1 MFLLPHDWFQKQTP
15 SIITGQKASSWKR
28 KVTDNQDKIYRKPS
42 TPRKFANHGE
52 IISQKS
58 NAHSKLFELHWNI
71 NAIRPADRSKTV
83 VQVTPRAF
91 NFIQQI
97 FKISNML
104 NLFMLKSKVQV
115 GNNADKEC
123 IGFFKEVKPIATLRF
138 KSNFERNRKMSS
150 TDESELRAVLNLLR
164 VAC

>member
-1 MFLLPHDWFQKQTP
+1 MFLLPYDWFQKQTP
-15 SIITGQKASSWKR
+15 NIVAGQKASSWKR
-28 KVTDNQDKIYRKPS
+28 KVTDDQDKIHRKPS
-42 TPRKFANHGE
+42 APRKFANHGE
-52 IISQKS
+52 IVSQKP

-71 NAIRPADRSKTV
+71 NPIRPADWSKTV
-83 VQVTPRAF
+83 VQVAPRTF

-97 FKISNML
+97 LKISNML
-104 NLFMLKSKVQV
+104 NVFMLKSKVQV

-123 IGFFKEVKPIATLRF
+123 IRFFKEVKPIATLRF
-138 KSNFERNRKMSS
+138 KSDFERNRKMSS

>member
-1 MFLLPHDWFQKQTP
+1 
-15 SIITGQKASSWKR
+15 
-28 KVTDNQDKIYRKPS
+28 
-42 TPRKFANHGE
+42 
-52 IISQKS
+52 
-58 NAHSKLFELHWNI
+58 
-71 NAIRPADRSKTV
+71 

-123 IGFFKEVKPIATLRF
+123 IRFFKEVKPIATLRF
-138 KSNFERNRKMSS
+138 KSNFERNRKMPS

-164 VAC
+164 VACKDCELNFYSVAPAIRRQRTGSQGEN